1 MITSTPR
8 AKNLSQDRFYSNIIR
23 ELGNHFLITFIREFG
38 EKYYHYRNEQIHDI
52 MDKYFEINKIPIP
65 KTILQNIFGIQR
77 TQLDR
82 DLVLIEKRIEH
93 QKKNTLLTEE
103 QECSIMNYIY
113 ESYTSYSPASQKDI
127 INYAASRYNKNLSD
141 GWFASFFKRH
151 SDQLSKVSCTSIDDA
166 RTKVDPKSI
175 QYYID
180 EIEKASEGVVS
191 SLFFNIDESGHSPS
205 INDKNYSAIIPNAFK
220 EAPCYYKIARN
231 EKNITSLLCISL
243 DGDFLPPGI
252 ILPRNTIPS
261 LIDKTGIRD
270 GKDVVLFGSDSS
282 YINSMIFATYF
293 SEVIIPEIVK
303 RRINLD
309 IGNSPALVLMDNC
322 SAHLCD
328 NVQELAL
335 QFNVRLVTFPPHTSH
350 LFQPLDL
357 LIFSLVKKRN
367 KQNNL
372 YSNFSEC
379 VQRIASILSAIQ
391 RSCIQDN
398 IRLSFGRGGIFQDFS
413 LSPPIVRIEPQ
424 IISNKIEGQLSMV
437 EITKEP
443 NEDCPAKRRKSRYGF
458 INMAHFS
465 FLEAGICPFCFS
477 TINSDDEE
485 YYPETESEE
494 EPIMNEKT

>member
-1 MITSTPR
+1 
-8 AKNLSQDRFYSNIIR
+8 
-23 ELGNHFLITFIREFG
+23 
-38 EKYYHYRNEQIHDI
+38 
-52 MDKYFEINKIPIP
+52 
-65 KTILQNIFGIQR
+65 
-77 TQLDR
+77 
-82 DLVLIEKRIEH
+82 
-93 QKKNTLLTEE
+93 
-103 QECSIMNYIY
+103 
-113 ESYTSYSPASQKDI
+113 
-127 INYAASRYNKNLSD
+127 
-141 GWFASFFKRH
+141 
-151 SDQLSKVSCTSIDDA
+151 
-166 RTKVDPKSI
+166 
-175 QYYID
+175 
-180 EIEKASEGVVS
+180 
-191 SLFFNIDESGHSPS
+191 
-205 INDKNYSAIIPNAFK
+205 
-220 EAPCYYKIARN
+220 
-231 EKNITSLLCISL
+231 
-243 DGDFLPPGI
+243 
-252 ILPRNTIPS
+252 
-261 LIDKTGIRD
+261 
-270 GKDVVLFGSDSS
+270 
-282 YINSMIFATYF
+282 MIFATYF